1 VWRPSPSPS
10 NVGNIAQFGHWL
22 VTTMAN
28 FNTPDQQ
35 ESIQPTMELQTD
47 PVVSI
52 VGQNESSEITLLQGL
67 GLHSQTRR
75 ANSSHARSQRILR
88 ITLKTQD
95 CRRSWVEASTLA
107 WDEAFPYDE

>member
-1 VWRPSPSPS
+1 
-10 NVGNIAQFGHWL
+10 
-22 VTTMAN
+22 MAN
-28 FNTPDQQ
+28 FIMPDRQ

-67 GLHSQTRR
+67 GLHSQNTHH

-88 ITLKTQD
+88 ITEKTQD
-95 CRRSWVEASTLA
+95 WMEKLG
-107 WDEAFPYDE
+107 